1 MPIPALLDVLVV
13 GAGPVGLTAAAELAR
28 RGLACRV
35 IERLPA
41 RTDKSK
47 ALVIWPRTLELLATA
62 GGVEAFLV
70 AGVRA
75 RGGRLFGNGRELAW
89 LDFSRTRNVYPFGLM
104 IPQCETERLLEARA
118 LAAGVSVER
127 GAELVGF
134 ADGDD
139 RVRVLV
145 RGAGG
150 ADSEVDAAWLIGC
163 DGAHST
169 VRHGLGLDFTG
180 GAENNDWLLA
190 DVHIAGALPRD
201 EVRIFLHPDGV
212 RACFPLPPD
221 RFRLIG
227 DRGRARGE
235 NPPEPSLGDVQAL
248 LERRGPGGLTAHDP
262 VWLSGFRINE
272 RQVPAYRHGRAL
284 LAGDAAHIHSPAGGQ
299 GMNTGM
305 QDAFNLAW
313 KLALVQQ
320 GRARP
325 ALLDSYDVER
335 RPIGALIVRATSAVT
350 RLGTLRSPTAQR
362 LRNTLLSNVCALPA
376 VRNLAVRALTET
388 LVRYRHSPLSRDERS
403 LPARLAAHLGG
414 MRAGDRA
421 PDAPLVGTD
430 GVATTLFEVLRG
442 GVHVLL
448 LLGADAAPVLD
459 ADGDAVAAAFPG
471 LVRSVVI
478 RRASGG
484 LCDADG
490 LLHRQYG
497 AQAPTAVVIRPDG
510 YIGYL
515 GSPVRR
521 AAILAYLA
529 TYLIAGARG
538 GARRERS
545 AQDGAG

>member
-1 MPIPALLDVLVV
+1 MAVPARLDVLVV
-13 GAGPVGLTAAAELAR
+13 GAGPVGLTVAAELAR

-35 IERLPA
+35 IDRAPA

-47 ALVIWPRTLELLATA
+47 ALVLWPRTLELLAA
-62 GGVEAFLV
+62 ADGAEAFLA

-89 LDFSRTRNVYPFGLM
+89 LEFARARSVYPFGLM

-118 LAAGVSVER
+118 LAVGVGLER
-127 GAELVGF
+127 GVELVGC
-134 ADGDD
+134 AEGDD
-139 RVRVLV
+139 RIRALV
-145 RGAGG
+145 RGADG
-150 ADSEVDAAWLIGC
+150 AEGEVEAAWLIGC
-163 DGAHST
+163 DGAHSA
-169 VRHGLGLDFTG
+169 VRHSLGLDFAG
-180 GAENNDWLLA
+180 GAENNDWFLA
-190 DVHIAGALPRD
+190 DVHVAGALPRD

-212 RACFPLPPD
+212 LAFFPLPPG
-221 RFRLIG
+221 RFRLVG
-227 DRGRARGE
+227 DLGRARGAH
-235 NPPEPSLGDVQAL
+235 PPEPSLGDVQAL
-248 LERRGPGGLTAHDP
+248 LERRGPGGLRVHDP

-272 RQVPAYRHGRAL
+272 RHVPAYRRGRAL

-325 ALLDSYDVER
+325 ALLDSYDAER
-335 RPIGALIVRATSAVT
+335 RPIGALIVRATSAAT
-350 RLGTLRSPTAQR
+350 RLGTLRSTTAQR
-362 LRNTLLSNVCALPA
+362 LRNTLLSNAYALPV
-376 VRNLAVRALTET
+376 VRDLAVSALTET
-388 LVRYRHSPLSRDERS
+388 LVRYRHSTLSRDERS
-403 LPARLAAHLGG
+403 LSARLAARLGG
-414 MRAGDRA
+414 VRAGDRA
-421 PDAPLVGTD
+421 PDAPLVGAD

-442 GVHVLL
+442 GVYVLL
-448 LLGADAAPVLD
+448 LLAADAAPALD
-459 ADGDAVAAAFPG
+459 ADGLAVAAAFPG

-478 RRASGG
+478 GRAPSG
-484 LCDADG
+484 LCDVDG

-521 AAILAYLA
+521 AAVLAYLA
-529 TYLIAGARG
+529 TYLIEGARG
-538 GARRERS
+538 
-545 AQDGAG
+545 AGCRDTSVE